1 MQAEK
6 IQMRLQY
13 LDMNNDHMQ
22 EYCNHG
28 TLVTTDNVCL
38 DRRVCRGRHWSTK
51 WNQGNTVG
59 TIVGYIDDNGLV
71 GNIPRGM
78 LNQAQQGNKGWCIV
92 QWDHKN
98 SSAYP
103 IGAQGI
109 YALSYM

>member
-38 DRRVCRGRHWSTK
+38 DRRVCK
-51 WNQGNTVG
+51 AG
-59 TIVGYIDDNGLV
+59 TGVQNGIRAIQLV
-71 GNIPRGM
+71 Q
-78 LNQAQQGNKGWCIV
+78 L
-92 QWDHKN
+92 
-98 SSAYP
+98 
-103 IGAQGI
+103 
-109 YALSYM
+109 